1 MIKLPKINKKEYI
14 LIILILVL
22 SFFSG
27 YTGGIISHKNNSPK
41 KIKYEK
47 VEKNIESNQKL
58 KSNNNTNIAEPDS
71 ISRAAKTAIPAVV
84 HISLG
89 RRNMSQFVLR
99 NSSTSI
105 YKPLEKRYFTLGS
118 GIIISPDGY
127 ILTNNHV
134 VENLGGN
141 ISTSLSDGRKFKAKI
156 IGTDPKTDLAV
167 IKIDAKD
174 LPAIKLGDSDK
185 ADVGDVVIAVGN
197 PFGIGETVTMGIISA
212 VGRSNIG
219 IVEYE
224 NFIQTDAAINPG
236 SSGGALVNTRG
247 ELVGVNTAI
256 LTKSGGY
263 EGIGFA
269 IPSNMA
275 KKVFSDI
282 MANGEVQ
289 RGWIGVGIQDV
300 NVEIAGFFAKNIIK
314 GVIVNDVMKDSPA
327 YLSGLQKGDII
338 IAVDSKEIMNKNK
351 VKNDIA
357 EAPVGKKFKINL
369 VRKGEIVSLYVKT
382 SKLPESADVFDVRNF
397 NVPEN

>member
-1 MIKLPKINKKEYI
+1 VIKLLNINKKEYI
-14 LIILILVL
+14 LIIFILVL

-27 YTGGIISHKNNSPK
+27 YTGGIISHKNNSAK
-41 KIKYEK
+41 EIKDEK
-47 VEKNIESNQKL
+47 VEKNIESAQKL
-58 KSNNNTNIAEPDS
+58 KSNNTNIAEPDS
-71 ISRAAKTAIPAVV
+71 ISGAANTAIPAVV

-134 VENLGGN
+134 IENLGGN
-141 ISTSLSDGRKFKAKI
+141 INTSLSDGRKFKAKI

-167 IKIDAKD
+167 IKIDANN
-174 LPAIKLGDSDK
+174 LPTIKLADSDK
-185 ADVGDVVIAVGN
+185 ADIGDVVIAVGN

-275 KKVFSDI
+275 KKVYRDI
-282 MANGEVQ
+282 MANGKVQ

-300 NVEIAGFFAKNIIK
+300 NVQIAGFFAKNIIK
-314 GVIVNDVMKDSPA
+314 GVIVTAVIKDSPA
-327 YLSGLQKGDII
+327 YNSGLQKGDII
-338 IAVDSKEIMNKNK
+338 IAVNSKEILNKNK

-369 VRKGEIVSLYVKT
+369 VRKGKIVSLYVKT

>member
-1 MIKLPKINKKEYI
+1 MQKINNKEYI
-14 LIILILVL
+14 LMIFIIVL
-22 SFFSG
+22 SFISG
-27 YTGGIISHKNNSPK
+27 YTGGIISHKNNPPE
-41 KIKYEK
+41 KINYEK
-47 VEKNIESNQKL
+47 VEKYIDSKNNL
-58 KSNNNTNIAEPDS
+58 KISETDS
-71 ISRAAKTAIPAVV
+71 IPAAAKTSIPSVV

-89 RRNMSQFVLR
+89 SRNLSKYVLR

-141 ISTSLSDGRKFKAKI
+141 INTILSDGRKFKAKI

-167 IKIDAKD
+167 IKIDAD
-174 LPAIKLGDSDK
+174 NLPAIKLCDSDK
-185 ADVGDVVIAVGN
+185 AVIGDVVIAVGN

-275 KKVFSDI
+275 KKVFRDI
-282 MANGEVQ
+282 IAQGEVQ
-289 RGWIGVGIQDV
+289 RGWVGVGIQDIK
-300 NVEIAGFFAKNIIK
+300 VETAGFFSKNLIK
-314 GVIVNDVMKDSPA
+314 GVIVTDVIKDSPA
-327 YLSGLQKGDII
+327 SLSGLQKGDII
-338 IAVDSKEIMNKNK
+338 IALNNKEIMNKSK

-357 EAPVGKKFKINL
+357 EAPIGKKFKINV
-369 VRKGEIVSLYVKT
+369 VRKGKIESLYVKT
-382 SKLPESADVFDVRNF
+382 SKLPKSLEVFDVRNII
-397 NVPEN
+397 VPVK

>member
-1 MIKLPKINKKEYI
+1 MQKINNKEYI
-14 LIILILVL
+14 LMIFVIVL
-22 SFFSG
+22 SFISG
-27 YTGGIISHKNNSPK
+27 YTGGIISHKNNPPE
-41 KIKYEK
+41 KINYEK
-47 VEKNIESNQKL
+47 VEKYIDSKNNL
-58 KSNNNTNIAEPDS
+58 KISETDS
-71 ISRAAKTAIPAVV
+71 IPAAAKTSIPSVV

-89 RRNMSQFVLR
+89 SRNLSQYVLR

-141 ISTSLSDGRKFKAKI
+141 INTILSDGRKFKAKI

-167 IKIDAKD
+167 IKIDAD
-174 LPAIKLGDSDK
+174 NLPAIKLGDSDK
-185 ADVGDVVIAVGN
+185 AVIGDVVIAVGN

-275 KKVFSDI
+275 KKVFRDI
-282 MANGEVQ
+282 IAQGEVQ
-289 RGWIGVGIQDV
+289 RGWVGVGIQDIK
-300 NVEIAGFFAKNIIK
+300 VETAGFFSKNLIK
-314 GVIVNDVMKDSPA
+314 GVIVTDVIKDSPA
-327 YLSGLQKGDII
+327 SLSGLQKGDII
-338 IAVDSKEIMNKNK
+338 IALNNKEIMNKSK

-357 EAPVGKKFKINL
+357 EAPIGKKFKINI
-369 VRKGEIVSLYVKT
+369 VRKGKIESLYVKT
-382 SKLPESADVFDVRNF
+382 SKLPESLEVFDVRNII
-397 NVPEN
+397 VPVK